1 METTTSFFYPYE
13 TTPELPQL
21 QTSPDANTQQSPDG
35 QGDEAHTPDDP
46 LESTVS
52 ADGEWSVTI
61 AEPVICTQVS
71 IQLFMLYT
79 LSLMQRFC
87 KTL

>member
-35 QGDEAHTPDDP
+35 QGDEAHTPDGP
-46 LESTVS
+46 L
-52 ADGEWSVTI
+52 
-61 AEPVICTQVS
+61 
-71 IQLFMLYT
+71 
-79 LSLMQRFC
+79 
-87 KTL
+87 